1 MVYELLHAIDNYI
14 QLLIYGIAILAVEPT
29 FIRYKVEK
37 ELLANLDFKPYY
49 CNLNAIN
56 QSEIICL
63 LSAMTIN
70 VSEKVNYILYL
81 SFQKI

>member
-14 QLLIYGIAILAVEPT
+14 QLLIYGIAISAVEP

-56 QSEIICL
+56 QSKIICL
-63 LSAMTIN
+63 LSAMKIN
-70 VSEKVNYILYL
+70 VSENVNYILYL